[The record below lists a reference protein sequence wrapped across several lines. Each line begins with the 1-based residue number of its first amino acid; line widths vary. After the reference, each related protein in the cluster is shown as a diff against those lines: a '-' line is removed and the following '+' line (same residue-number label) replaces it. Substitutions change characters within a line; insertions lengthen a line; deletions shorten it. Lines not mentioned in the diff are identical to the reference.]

1 MTPMIRTP
9 SPTPEKPL
17 TGEKT
22 VAQDVKIGREILP
35 IPDQPYRGAVPFDAR
50 TASAP
55 QQPMLHAPEG
65 VPNVVIVLVD
75 DMGFGIP
82 SAFGGCVDMPTTDR
96 LAKNGLRYN
105 HMHTTALCSPTRAA
119 LLTGPNHHSVNMGVI
134 TEFATS
140 WPGATGMIP
149 NTCASIAEILKLNGY
164 NTAQFGKCH
173 EVPAWEQSV
182 SGPFDR
188 WPTGSGFEKF
198 YGFLGGEMDQFVPV
212 LFDGTT
218 RVDPPKTPEEGYHLS
233 DDMTDQAISWI
244 RQQQTGTPDRPFFAY
259 VAYGATH
266 APHQVPEKFRGR
278 HKGQFDKGW
287 DKLREETLARQ
298 KKAGVVPADAK
309 LASRPEGVKP
319 WAELTADEKQVATR
333 LMENYADF
341 AEHVDWNVGRLV
353 DALEELGVM
362 EDTVFFYQLGD
373 NGMSAEGGLN
383 GTYSTVLNYN
393 GYDPTIEQIKE
404 HLDEVGTDKTEPH
417 IPVGFAHAGNCPFQ
431 WTKQVASH
439 YGGTRNGLII
449 HWPKGIKAKGE
460 IRSQWHHVID
470 VVPTLLEV
478 IGLPEPVMVNGVPQ
492 RPIEGVSMAYTFA
505 DAKAP
510 SRRTQQYFEMFGN
523 RGSYHE
529 GWTAVTKHRTPW
541 LTVQIKTIPF
551 KDDVWELYDTTRDFS
566 QAENLAAKFPDK
578 LAEMKALF
586 LVEAAKYQVFPL
598 DDRSFERGNPA
609 IAGRPD
615 LMVGRKSMKLYN
627 GMRLYE
633 VGCAPNLKNISFT
646 VTTEI
651 DSPEGKADG
660 VILAYGGGSA
670 GLSFYL
676 KGGKPKVCYNYFG
689 TVYEIE
695 AKDKLPAGKHT
706 LRFQFDYDG
715 GGIGKGGTMKISIDG
730 KAVAKGR
737 IEKTAPVV
745 FSMDTVDVGS
755 DIGRPVAKDY
765 TSAVFKGGTMG
776 TVLVE
781 LGKEQPATDEH
792 VERKYHVAMAR
803 Q

>member
-1 MTPMIRTP
+1 M
-9 SPTPEKPL
+9 
-17 TGEKT
+17 
-22 VAQDVKIGREILP
+22 AQDVRVGREILP
-35 IPDQPYRGAVPFDAR
+35 IPDQPYKGPVPFDAR
-50 TASAP
+50 NAEAP
-55 QQPMLHAPEG
+55 KQAQLHAPEG
-65 VPNVVIVLVD
+65 APHVVIVLVD

-82 SAFGGCVDMPTTDR
+82 SGFGGCVNMPTTDR
-96 LAKNGLRYN
+96 LAKTGLRYT
-105 HMHTTALCSPTRAA
+105 HFHTTALCSPTRAA
-119 LLTGPNHHSVNMGVI
+119 LLTGRNHHSVNMGVI
-134 TEFATS
+134 TEFGTS

-149 NTCASIAEILKLNGY
+149 NTCASIAQILKLNGY
-164 NTAQFGKCH
+164 NTGQFGKCH
-173 EVPAWEQSV
+173 EVPAWEQSI

-188 WPTGSGFEKF
+188 WPTGAGFEKF
-198 YGFLGGEMDQFVPV
+198 YGFLGGEMDQFEPV

-218 RVDPPKTPEEGYHLS
+218 RVDPPKGPEEGYHLS
-233 DDMTDQAISWI
+233 DDLTDQCIGWI
-244 RQQQTGTPDRPFFAY
+244 REQQTSTPDKPFFVY
-259 VAYGATH
+259 LAYGATH
-266 APHQVPEKFRGR
+266 APHQVPDSFRGR

-298 KKAGVVPADAK
+298 KKAGIVPADTK
-309 LASRPEGVKP
+309 LAGRPEGVKA
-319 WAELTADEKQVATR
+319 WDELTADEKLVGAR

-341 AEHVDWNVGRLV
+341 AEHVDWNTGRVV
-353 DALEELGVM
+353 DALEELGIL
-362 EDTVFFYQLGD
+362 DNTVFLYQLGD
-373 NGMSAEGGLN
+373 NGMSAEGSLV
-383 GTYSTVLNYN
+383 GTHNSILNYN
-393 GYDPTIEQIKE
+393 GMGPTTEEMKA
-404 HLDEVGTDKTEPH
+404 HLDEIGTKTTEPH
-417 IPVGFAHAGNCPFQ
+417 VPVGFAHAGNCPFQ

-439 YGGTRNGLII
+439 YGGTRNGLIV

-460 IRSQWHHVID
+460 IRTQWHHVID
-470 VVPTLLEV
+470 VAPTLLDV

-523 RGSYHE
+523 RGIYHE

-541 LTVQIKTIPF
+541 LTGQIKTIPL
-551 KDDVWELYDTTRDFS
+551 KDDVWELYDTTKDFS
-566 QAENLAAKFPDK
+566 QSENLAAKFPDK
-578 LAEMKALF
+578 LTEMRALF

-598 DDRSFERGNPA
+598 DDRSFERANA
-609 IAGRPD
+609 ALAGRPD
-615 LMVGRKSMKLYN
+615 LMTGRTSMKLYN

-633 VGCAPNLKNISFT
+633 VGCAPNLKNIT
-646 VTTEI
+646 YTITTEI

-689 TVYEIE
+689 TVYDVE
-695 AKDKLPAGKHT
+695 AKDALPKGKHT
-706 LRFQFDYDG
+706 LRFHFDYDG
-715 GGIGKGGTMKISIDG
+715 GGIGKGGTMHILVDG
-730 KAVAKGR
+730 KEVGKGK
-737 IEKTAPVV
+737 IEQTAPVV

-765 TSAVFKGGTMG
+765 TSAKFTGGTMG

-781 LGKEQPATDEH
+781 LGEQPKATEEQDQQ
-792 VERKYHVAMAR
+792 KYHVAMAR